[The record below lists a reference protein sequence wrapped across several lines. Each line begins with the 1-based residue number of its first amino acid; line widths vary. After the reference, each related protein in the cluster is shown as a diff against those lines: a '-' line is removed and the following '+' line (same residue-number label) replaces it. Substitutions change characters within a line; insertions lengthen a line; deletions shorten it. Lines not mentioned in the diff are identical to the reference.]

1 VQARIWGCRGSLAT
15 PGAATIGYGGNT
27 SCVEVRLG
35 DGTLVVLDAGTGI
48 RELGVVLARERGRTI
63 HLCLTH
69 LHLDHIEGL
78 GFFGPLFD
86 PEATIRVWGPRPLE
100 GSLEELIA
108 TYLSPPYFPVPFERI
123 PATISFS
130 ELAAESFEI
139 DDVVV
144 TSTPV
149 CHPGSTL
156 GYRLSQN
163 GSSFAYIPDNEPAL
177 DRDSGLAVAGDAD
190 VLFHDAQFT
199 DEEYTSRVGWG
210 HSAMS
215 DFVTYLAAA
224 APKRAIMFHHD
235 PTHADGQLETM
246 LAGIQTATSSDTVEL
261 AHEGLEVELA

>member
-1 VQARIWGCRGSLAT
+1 MKARIWGCRGSLAT
-15 PGAATIGYGGNT
+15 PGPETVRYGGDT
-27 SCVEVRLG
+27 SCVEVRTSSGRLI
-35 DGTLVVLDAGTGI
+35 VLDAGTGI
-48 RELGVVLARERGRTI
+48 RQLGLSLGGAAKD
-63 HLCLTH
+63 LDLLLTH
-69 LHLDHIEGL
+69 MHLDHIEGL

-123 PATISFS
+123 PATISFT
-130 ELAAESFEI
+130 ELTAESFEI

-177 DRDSGLAVAGDAD
+177 DRESGLAVAGDAD

-246 LAGIQTATSSDTVEL
+246 LAGIQTTGSAAVEL